1 MVNKT
6 ASEGCFN
13 VGIIKTGK
21 TGNLKNN
28 NQPVVTATETVT
40 AIAKE
45 KLYINNS
52 PVVMATKSESGGRY
66 HRTIANWR
74 EKI

>member
-40 AIAKE
+40 ATAKE
-45 KLYINNS
+45 K
-52 PVVMATKSESGGRY
+52 KS
-66 HRTIANWR
+66 TIHWW
-74 EKI
+74 